1 MSKEDRLKHLV
12 TTVGE
17 KYVQATMPLK
27 ITIGEI
33 LAGKIE
39 LNYKRNK
46 KSDRL

>member
-12 TTVGE
+12 TIVGK
-17 KYVQATMPLK
+17 KYVQAPMPLK

-33 LAGKIE
+33 LEGKVK
-39 LNYKRNK
+39 LNCKRNK